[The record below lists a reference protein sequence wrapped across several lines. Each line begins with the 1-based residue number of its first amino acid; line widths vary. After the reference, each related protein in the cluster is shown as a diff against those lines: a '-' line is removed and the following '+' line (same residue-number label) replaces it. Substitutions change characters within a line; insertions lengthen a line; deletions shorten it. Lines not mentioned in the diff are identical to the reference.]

1 LAEGMDHHPKIVWDY
16 LSVQIITKSHDV
28 DSVTNR
34 DRELAS
40 AIDAL

>member
-1 LAEGMDHHPKIVWDY
+1 
-16 LSVQIITKSHDV
+16 VQIITKSHDV